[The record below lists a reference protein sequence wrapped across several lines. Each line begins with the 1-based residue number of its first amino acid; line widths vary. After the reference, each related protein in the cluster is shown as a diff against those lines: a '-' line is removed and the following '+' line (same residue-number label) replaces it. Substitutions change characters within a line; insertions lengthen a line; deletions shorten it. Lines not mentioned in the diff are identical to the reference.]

1 MKIKEIF
8 KLAIEMGIEADF
20 RGREGVMRVLERKKK
35 KYERLSPKE
44 KEIFDLEALENP
56 YLDTRIYNIAE
67 DKEIKKVL
75 DWNSY

>member
-20 RGREGVMRVLERKKK
+20 RGREGVMKVLERKRKK
-35 KYERLSPKE
+35 CEKLSQKE

-56 YLDTRIYNIAE
+56 YLQHSRR
-67 DKEIKKVL
+67 
-75 DWNSY
+75 